1 MFKVIRNAWSIP
13 DLRRKIL
20 FTLLII
26 IVFRI
31 GSVIPVPFLDSNV
44 LSAVMAPA
52 TDVMDGSSNMI
63 AYLNTL
69 SGGAFSNATLFA
81 MGITPYINSSII
93 IQLLCVAI
101 PALER
106 LTKEGEAGR
115 RKIGTITRYVT
126 VALGLIQGTAYFF
139 YLKNTVCTTEGD
151 YYGQHI
157 TVYNEGFSMV
167 FAGIV
172 IVLVFTAGT
181 ALMMWL
187 GEQINK
193 YGIGNGISI
202 LLFAGIIARLPVTV
216 RDLGMFWSLGFGGG
230 EAGVA
235 QPKYFIF
242 VILWIILFLAIIWL
256 ITFMQDA
263 ERRIPIQYAKRVVG
277 RKMYGGQSSFLPI
290 KVTLGG
296 VLPIIFASSILSI
309 PSTINLF
316 LNIKEGF
323 WAGFF
328 NAFNSNN
335 WLYIVLYFILIL
347 MFAYF
352 YTTIQYNPVEMAN
365 NLKSNNGTVPG
376 IRPGAPTAN
385 YIKNILSR
393 ITLIG
398 ALFLSVI
405 ALVPL
410 IYGAATQMGRLS
422 MGGTSII
429 IIVGVALET
438 VKQLESQMMM
448 RHYKGFLD

>member
-1 MFKVIRNAWSIP
+1 M
-13 DLRRKIL
+13 RRKLL

-31 GSVIPVPFLDSNV
+31 GSVIPVPFIDTAALQE
-44 LSAVMAPA
+44 AMAPA
-52 TDVMDGSSNMI
+52 NSVTSDASNNMI

-69 SGGAFSNATLFA
+69 SGGAFSNATIFA

-106 LTKEGEAGR
+106 LSKEGEAGR
-115 RKIGTITRYVT
+115 KKIGTITRYVT
-126 VALGLIQGTAYFF
+126 VGLGLIQGTAYFF
-139 YLKNTVCTTEGD
+139 YLHNSN
-151 YYGQHI
+151 I
-157 TVYNEGFSMV
+157 TKYREGFTMV
-167 FAGIV
+167 FAAIV

-193 YGIGNGISI
+193 NGIGNGISI
-202 LLFAGIIARLPVTV
+202 LLFAGIIARLPFTINMLIEYWK
-216 RDLGMFWSLGFGGG
+216 LGLGTG
-230 EAGVA
+230 EAGSA
-235 QPKYFIF
+235 QPQYFAF
-242 VILWIILFLAIIWL
+242 VVLWVLIFLAVIWI
-256 ITFMQDA
+256 ITFMQDS

-277 RKMYGGQSSFLPI
+277 RKMYGGQSSHLPI
-290 KVTLGG
+290 KVALGG

-316 LNIKEGF
+316 LNVKEGF
-323 WAGFF
+323 WRGFF
-328 NAFNSNN
+328 DLFNSSS
-335 WLYIVLYFILIL
+335 WLYIGLYFILIL

-352 YTTIQYNPVEMAN
+352 YTTIQYNPIEMAN

-376 IRPGAPTAN
+376 IRPGAPTAE
-385 YIKNILSR
+385 YIKKILSR

-410 IYGAATQMGRLS
+410 VYGKFTNMGNLS
-422 MGGTSII
+422 LGGTSII
-429 IIVGVALET
+429 IVVGVALET

>member
-1 MFKVIRNAWSIP
+1 MFKIMKNAWSIP
-13 DLRRKIL
+13 DLRRKLL

-44 LSAVMAPA
+44 LAQVMAPA
-52 TDVMDGSSNMI
+52 TDVTDAGSNMI

-106 LTKEGEAGR
+106 LSKEGEAGR
-115 RKIGTITRYVT
+115 RKIGTITRYTT

-139 YLKNTVCTTEGD
+139 YLKNTTSSDGA
-151 YYGQHI
+151 HI
-157 TVYNEGFSMV
+157 TIYNEGFSMV

-193 YGIGNGISI
+193 NGIGNGISI
-202 LLFAGIIARLPVTV
+202 LLFAGIVARFPATIN
-216 RDLGMFWSLGFGGG
+216 DLISIWKLGSGDGTTG
-230 EAGVA
+230 SA
-235 QPKYFIF
+235 QPRYFAF
-242 VILWIILFLAIIWL
+242 VIIWVVMFLAIIWL
-256 ITFMQDA
+256 ITFMLDS

-277 RKMYGGQSSFLPI
+277 RKMYGGQSSHLPI
-290 KVTLGG
+290 KVALGG

-316 LNIKEGF
+316 LNIKDGF
-323 WAGFF
+323 WGAFF
-328 NAFNSNN
+328 AAFNSTN

-365 NLKSNNGTVPG
+365 NLKSNNGIVPG
-376 IRPGAPTAN
+376 IRPGAPTAA

-393 ITLIG
+393 VTLIG
-398 ALFLSVI
+398 ALFLSII

-410 IYGAATQMGRLS
+410 IFGAATGLGRLS

-429 IIVGVALET
+429 IVVGVALET

-448 RHYKGFLD
+448 RHYRGFLD